1 MPHEIVNYIEKCE
14 HYAPVL
20 YDKIYCAML
29 HYERYTLPTPE
40 HAIRRSLLVVRPAT
54 RTLFTRTL
62 LLTKFSIW
70 KKTSSSSWSD
80 ICLCW
85 IYLICLDTSPS
96 RLSTGGAVLRPA
108 ALLRSKLPKLIL
120 VENIIFV
127 FIKSW
132 AKSTKYYSLNFTYFT
147 FISSE
152 TSEELYS
159 LTFPAQ
165 FWKILSK
172 PYLNPLAFIVTIVIL
187 NGFDTFTRFIVMLI

>member
-1 MPHEIVNYIEKCE
+1 MHHEIVNYIEKCE
-14 HYAPVL
+14 HYMPVL

-40 HAIRRSLLVVRPAT
+40 HAIRRYLLVVRPVAST
-54 RTLFTRTL
+54 TFRRTLRRRL

-70 KKTSSSSWSD
+70 NKTSSSSWID
-80 ICLCW
+80 I
-85 IYLICLDTSPS
+85 SPS
-96 RLSTGGAVLRPA
+96 RLSTGREVLHSA
-108 ALLRSKLPKLIL
+108 ALLWSKLPKLIL
-120 VENIIFV
+120 VEDTIFD

-147 FISSE
+147 F

-172 PYLNPLAFIVTIVIL
+172 PYLNPLAFIATIVIL
-187 NGFDTFTRFIVMLI
+187 NDFDTFTRFIVMLI